1 MGEGELKCH
10 RSSLQT
16 FSLPPPSS
24 TTTSRPSSAL
34 QPNFHNFQLV
44 KSRREGEQSSA
55 DRAWTGRQGPVT
67 EKESEGCP
75 RDFVIYFIVA
85 DTLKMLSKVL
95 LPGKGWG

>member
-16 FSLPPPSS
+16 FSLPPLPS

-67 EKESEGCP
+67 EKGV
-75 RDFVIYFIVA
+75 RG
-85 DTLKMLSKVL
+85 
-95 LPGKGWG
+95 LPP